1 MTASRFFADAFRAA
15 AYNLNLLLLP
25 LNGTLSATYLAG
37 YKAFGKRERGP
48 ASLML
53 FRIWLPAVAVIPA
66 GFLAAL
72 VYAGQHGGWA
82 AFGVFVYAL
91 VVLYVVVL
99 AAGVLAGLLDR
110 AGRSVVG
117 PEASRLPASVAF
129 QVPDNLK
136 DILADRIRGQ
146 DLALEEISNAV
157 ITSAR
162 NYTHGKSLGMYLLVG
177 ATGSGKT
184 ETAKQLAE
192 ALGWPL
198 YREECNQYATQYS
211 ITRLI
216 GAAAGYKDAEQGGS
230 LTNALRSSRHGILLL
245 DEIEK
250 AHVSVSRTLMTLAD
264 EGFITTGLGEV
275 IDARG
280 WLILATSNASQAEI
294 VKIVEQPKMRSFERI
309 AAVKRALAEHWS
321 PEIIARMRSVVPY
334 KPVDATAMRQV
345 FEDML
350 LMAFHEAGAGDDHKI
365 HIEDA
370 AIDLLSE
377 AYASLRQYGVREMR
391 SFIDR
396 DLGLPLVRFL
406 ESDDLHVVISAEGD
420 KLVAFPEPGGPKR
433 SKVNVKGLMSRI
445 GFGSNN

>member
-1 MTASRFFADAFRAA
+1 MNAARFFADAFRAA

-25 LNGTLSATYLAG
+25 LDGTLSATYLAG
-37 YKAFGKRERGP
+37 YKAFGKRDRGP

-53 FRIWLPAVAVIPA
+53 FRIWLPAVSVIPL
-66 GFLAAL
+66 GFLCAL
-72 VYAGQHGGWA
+72 IYAGQHTGLA
-82 AFGVFVYAL
+82 AFGVFVYSLVAL
-91 VVLYVVVL
+91 Y
-99 AAGVLAGLLDR
+99 AGVLIAGFIAGIVDR
-110 AGRSVVG
+110 EPSAAAGS
-117 PEASRLPASVAF
+117 PEAVRLPANAAF

-136 DILADRIRGQ
+136 DILAERIRGQ

-396 DLGLPLVRFL
+396 DLGLPLIRFL
-406 ESDDLHVVISAEGD
+406 ESDDLCVVISAEGD
-420 KLVAFPEPGGPKR
+420 KLVAYPQPGGPKR

-445 GFGSNN
+445 GLGGR